1 MVYSMKLQAEPFY
14 KIRDGKKTVE
24 LRLFDD
30 KRRRLNIADKI
41 VFTNL
46 SNESEQIA
54 VVVKALYRCGSF
66 RELFEEIPP
75 EKCGNPPDA
84 TVDELVERMR
94 TYYSQKKETEYGVLG
109 IKIELT
115 DLQATLREEEEAAEA
130 RAEQVRERYFPDGV
144 K

>member
-1 MVYSMKLQAEPFY
+1 MSCLK
-14 KIRDGKKTVE
+14 
-24 LRLFDD
+24 
-30 KRRRLNIADKI
+30 
-41 VFTNL
+41 
-46 SNESEQIA
+46 
-54 VVVKALYRCGSF
+54 
-66 RELFEEIPP
+66 IPP